1 MQKHKSDL
9 LLATLLWVASLY
21 ILLFDDFIEGGLETD
36 LGSLFLPRAA
46 ALVVAVLALFI
57 GGPAIKALRAEH
69 GQSDHVADQQGQ
81 PQTEENEGSL
91 LWPMLYIV
99 ALIAYWF
106 ALPILGFVLSTILVV
121 FFVAYIFNC
130 NTALDWLK
138 VLVISLVISFG
149 LDYVTQKFLKVYLP
163 TSTLFS

>member
-99 ALIAYWF
+99 ALIAYRSEERRV
-106 ALPILGFVLSTILVV
+106 GKGSRTQLVR
-121 FFVAYIFNC
+121 
-130 NTALDWLK
+130 
-138 VLVISLVISFG
+138 
-149 LDYVTQKFLKVYLP
+149 
-163 TSTLFS
+163 

>member
-1 MQKHKSDL
+1 
-9 LLATLLWVASLY
+9 
-21 ILLFDDFIEGGLETD
+21 
-36 LGSLFLPRAA
+36 FLPRAA

-57 GGPAIKALRAEH
+57 GGPANQALRAENS
-69 GQSDHVADQQGQ
+69 QSDNVANQQDQ

-163 TSTLFS
+163 TST

>member
-1 MQKHKSDL
+1 MQKHRSDL

-91 LWPMLYIV
+91 LRSEERRVGKERRARRTRKQGRRKGAKGM
-99 ALIAYWF
+99 
-106 ALPILGFVLSTILVV
+106 T
-121 FFVAYIFNC
+121 
-130 NTALDWLK
+130 T
-138 VLVISLVISFG
+138 
-149 LDYVTQKFLKVYLP
+149 
-163 TSTLFS
+163 

>member
-1 MQKHKSDL
+1 MQKHKTDL

-57 GGPAIKALRAEH
+57 GGPAIKALRAER

-81 PQTEENEGSL
+81 PQTEEKEGSL

-130 NTALDWLK
+130 STAADWLK
-138 VLVISLVISFG
+138 VLIISLVIAFG
-149 LDYVTQKFLKVYLP
+149 LDYVTKKFLKVYLP

>member
-46 ALVVAVLALFI
+46 ALVMGFLALFI
-57 GGPAIKALRAEH
+57 GVPAIKAMRAERTH
-69 GQSDHVADQQGQ
+69 NKPIDDQQD
-81 PQTEENEGSL
+81 EEQEGSL
-91 LWPMLYIV
+91 LWPLLYIA
-99 ALIAYWF
+99 ALIGYWF
-106 ALPILGFVLSTILVV
+106 MLPYLGFVVSTILVV

-130 NTALDWLK
+130 STAADWLK
-138 VLVISLVISFG
+138 VLIISLVIAFG